1 MFSLLVSTTFGLDIS
16 KAKELY
22 RQYLTASDNEIS
34 IAVKKT
40 VEKDLPIY
48 RFLKLWA
55 VGSEEKSE
63 SSKKTGDFLNE
74 YYKTFEKESDDL
86 ALALAMYL
94 TYLES
99 KKNSKKFNV
108 SFIQGAVVFN
118 EFFNDYQVRLLD
130 AFGNYAQDLVAYYL
144 GKEIEFS
151 NIPNLGLD
159 RKKEDF
165 EYSPVYKGE
174 ELASIEILLQDE
186 AIQGI
191 LKENIESALKNEED
205 FDTET
210 LIVRTRGMIVRRLFG
225 EIARLK
231 SKFAEEFVSITPV
244 KKDFWWI
251 RIVIYVLIFGYF
263 IFKRMNL
270 KLPVLVLLISESI
283 YIGTV
288 FNINSL
294 GDGLLYGL
302 ILLIAFVL
310 TTGIYFYKKNYL
322 LAIISLITILTLFL
336 PSLWTDSI
344 KVDGTF
350 KTSIFCN
357 LLVNDLF
364 QDRFGFFQKN
374 VRELNS
380 LVSESLRDF
389 DNIPF
394 DLENVPENLYE
405 SNNFKGRIDFVNKL
419 LKERNDIV
427 FEEFLYSEIRRE
439 KKYNKILKEIESY
452 ILKVSKIDGFQDDVV
467 STIERNFDEKN
478 AKKILEPLK
487 NVKSDQNIGII
498 GSRVKNILVATI
510 LFYLGIL
517 FLALGFDEGI
527 IPLFASLGTALM
539 TFFGLQEVFV
549 EFGVPNISVT
559 STLEIPWILI
569 STVIFAFVYLKKDLS
584 FRRREKV

>member
-1 MFSLLVSTTFGLDIS
+1 MTFGLDIS

-22 RQYLTASDNEIS
+22 KQYLTVSDNEIS

-86 ALALAMYL
+86 ALALTMYL

-99 KKNSKKFNV
+99 KMNSKEFNV

-144 GKEIEFS
+144 GKEIELP

-159 RKKEDF
+159 RKKEEF

-174 ELASIEILLQDE
+174 EFASIEILLQDE

-191 LKENIESALKNEED
+191 LKENIESALKNEDD

-210 LIVRTRGMIVRRLFG
+210 LIFRTRGMIVRKLFG

-231 SKFAEEFVSITPV
+231 SKFAEEFVSITPI

-288 FNINSL
+288 FNVNSL

-302 ILLIAFVL
+302 ILLIAFTL
-310 TTGIYFYKKNYL
+310 STGIYFYKKKYL
-322 LAIISLITILTLFL
+322 LAFISLITIVTLFL
-336 PSLWTDSI
+336 PALWTGSI
-344 KVDGTF
+344 RVDETF
-350 KTSIFCN
+350 KASIFYN
-357 LLVNDLF
+357 SLVNDLF

-380 LVSESLRDF
+380 LVNESLRDF
-389 DNIPF
+389 DNIAF

-405 SNNFKGRIDFVNKL
+405 PDNFKRRIDFINKI
-419 LKERNDIV
+419 LKERKEVV
-427 FEEFLYSEIRRE
+427 FEDFLYSEIRRE
-439 KKYNKILKEIESY
+439 KKYNKILKELESY
-452 ILKVSKIDGFQDDVV
+452 ILKVSKIDGFQDEVV
-467 STIERNFDEKN
+467 STVERNFDEKN
-478 AKKILEPLK
+478 AKKILESIK
-487 NVKSDQNIGII
+487 NVKSGQDFGII
-498 GSRVKNILVATI
+498 GSRVKNILIATI

-527 IPLFASLGTALM
+527 IPLFASLGTGLM
-539 TFFGLQEVFV
+539 TFFGLQEVFI
-549 EFGVPNISVT
+549 EFGVPNIFVT
-559 STLEIPWILI
+559 STLVISWIFI

-584 FRRREKV
+584 FRRRDKV